1 MLETRN
7 RLTGGRPW
15 RSIVVV
21 ASVAVAAG
29 ALPAGGQAARSK
41 SVTYHYNVSV
51 KRLALAKGTNVK
63 AKAVVTAPEA
73 SVKSWSSQATVAKVV
88 RKGVNGGYQ
97 RPYTSEGYRC
107 SVVVRGE
114 TTSYTCR
121 IRGADVPTSIVLT
134 FAVVFRGATRSG

>member
-1 MLETRN
+1 MFETRN
-7 RLTGGRPW
+7 RLTGGPHW
-15 RSIVVV
+15 RSL
-21 ASVAVAAG
+21 VAVAAIGLGAG
-29 ALPAGGQAARSK
+29 ALPAGGQAAQSK

-63 AKAVVTAPEA
+63 TKIVVTAPEA
-73 SVKSWSSQATVAKVV
+73 SVKSWSSQATVGKVV

-121 IRGADVPTSIVLT
+121 IRGADVPTSIVLS